1 MKLSTLV
8 DVLSAATMSHAVDSP
23 FEQPGGIFLVA
34 PPGQLKTA
42 ILKQIEALPDT
53 RAFSDMNTRDLL
65 RVRDEI
71 AARAVRAILFYDW
84 QKIFERRV
92 ETAQN
97 ICGNV
102 RALIDEGFTY
112 DGEGTGNHQPVANA
126 FALMA
131 MTPACFRRN
140 EDEWISNGFLRR
152 VVVCAY
158 RLEKPEMIS
167 EAIIQ
172 NIPMRFGVERFP
184 IPIGKAV
191 PQSVTEEESRW
202 LLHSALRYQ
211 HSRQATGLTLMRKVW
226 SMLRWRY
233 RKQKVTDVS
242 YEVMKDFAPSLGK
255 KAVDLEIDI

>member
-1 MKLSTLV
+1 V
-8 DVLSAATMSHAVDSP
+8 
-23 FEQPGGIFLVA
+23 
-34 PPGQLKTA
+34 
-42 ILKQIEALPDT
+42 LKQLEALPDT
-53 RAFSDMNTRDLL
+53 RAFSDMNTRDLM

-71 AARAVRAILFYDW
+71 AARGVRALLFYDF
-84 QKIFERRV
+84 QKIFERRL

-97 ICGNV
+97 ICGNI
-102 RALIDEGFTY
+102 RALIDEGFVY
-112 DGEGTGNHQPVANA
+112 DGEGTGNHQPMANA

-131 MTPACFRRN
+131 MTPACFRTH
-140 EDEWISNGFLRR
+140 EDEWISNGMLRR

-158 RLEKPEMIS
+158 RLERPEMIS
-167 EAIIQ
+167 NSIIA

-202 LLHSALRYQ
+202 LLHSVLRYQ

-233 RKQKVTDVS
+233 RKQKVTDIS
-242 YEVMKDFAPSLGK
+242 FDVMKDFAPSLGK

>member
-1 MKLSTLV
+1 
-8 DVLSAATMSHAVDSP
+8 MSHAVDSP
-23 FEQPGGIFLVA
+23 FEQAGGMFLVA

-42 ILKQIEALPDT
+42 VLKQLEALPDT
-53 RAFSDMNTRDLL
+53 RGFSDMNTRDLL

-71 AARAVRAILFYDW
+71 AARSVRAILFYDW

-97 ICGNV
+97 ICGNI

-112 DGEGTGNHQPVANA
+112 DGEGTGNHQPIASA

-140 EDEWISNGFLRR
+140 EDEWIANGFLRR

-158 RLEKPEMIS
+158 RLERPELIS
-167 EAIIQ
+167 ESIIS

-184 IPIGKAV
+184 VPVGKAV
-191 PQSVTEEESRW
+191 PMSVTEAESRW
-202 LLHSALRYQ
+202 LLNSVLRYQ

-233 RKQKVTDVS
+233 RKQKVADMSRQVI
-242 YEVMKDFAPSLGK
+242 EDFGPSLGK